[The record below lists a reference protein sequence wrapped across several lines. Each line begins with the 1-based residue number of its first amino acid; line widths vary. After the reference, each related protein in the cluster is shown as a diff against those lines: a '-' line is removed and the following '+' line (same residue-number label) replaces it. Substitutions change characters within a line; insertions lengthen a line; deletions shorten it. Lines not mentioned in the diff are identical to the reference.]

1 MGRTRSR
8 SAFCFSI
15 SNQHSKIGNLHHSA
29 FSLQQ
34 FSIFLYSSRM
44 ISGRRKQVIFFT
56 VFGICLVA
64 IAVTLNI
71 SWVVLK
77 LNADF

>member
-1 MGRTRSR
+1 MLNGPNAFAFGLLFFNQQ
-8 SAFCFSI
+8 SAI
-15 SNQHSKIGNLHHSA
+15 ENQHLQY
-29 FSLQQ
+29 SL
-34 FSIFLYSSRM
+34 FM
-44 ISGRRKQVIFFT
+44 ISGRRRQVIFFT